1 MLPAWR
7 RPAQAQPDQRQS
19 PGGEEQPHRHLTL
32 LLVKM
37 LEHTM
42 SPLDERTMTY
52 LLVILA
58 IAVTLWWRTALRL
71 VAAIIVV
78 ILIFGVIHLA
88 GMLGVVYP

>member
-1 MLPAWR
+1 
-7 RPAQAQPDQRQS
+7 
-19 PGGEEQPHRHLTL
+19 
-32 LLVKM
+32 
-37 LEHTM
+37 M

>member
-1 MLPAWR
+1 
-7 RPAQAQPDQRQS
+7 
-19 PGGEEQPHRHLTL
+19 
-32 LLVKM
+32 M